1 MQAFFCS
8 LTLLV
13 DRHTFFLLQILL
25 KNSTMWLCE
34 SGILRKLRDDE
45 LNAPTKLPQPKY
57 KINQS
62 LTMVD
67 LSMAFVVQV
76 FGLFLA
82 IIAFMIEYLRKSGN
96 GKLATSLSPTE
107 DFARE
112 TKKQKQTIGM
122 RQIHKK
128 VSFLFISKKK

>member
-1 MQAFFCS
+1 
-8 LTLLV
+8 
-13 DRHTFFLLQILL
+13 
-25 KNSTMWLCE
+25 MWLCE

-107 DFARE
+107 DFATE